1 MIQPLWKI
9 VLQWLLKLNIRPP
22 YDPAIPLL
30 NTYLRKISAYVH
42 QNTCIRIFTAELFIL
57 VNIGNNQNVY
67 QQEKDKYMDGI
78 FIQQNNTQPQKRTND

>member
-30 NTYLRKISAYVH
+30 NTYLREISAYVH
-42 QNTCIRIFTAELFIL
+42 QNTCIRIFTAALFTL
-57 VNIGNNQNVY
+57 VNIGNT
-67 QQEKDKYMDGI
+67 MGGI
-78 FIQQNNTQPQKRTND
+78 FIQQNNIHPQKRTND